1 MEKTLDSKGSAI
13 PNPKIT
19 FNPNTA
25 VQVKEPKLNKYG
37 FDLINSDFIKYK
49 RENLEAEIIGG
60 VQTQVLTR
68 FNILLKLSKR
78 PQLNASEVYRANVD
92 LYNDNHIQNYVNQAK
107 LRLQVDGTRITN
119 FIYDLIE
126 RLEQYRKDKLTYT
139 EENEEIPTTQPKV
152 LKSVSKLLQNNTVL
166 ENIEQLLAQAGVVSP
181 KIGLKLFLISLSS
194 KQAEVTHSILQGNPA
209 LTTPIL
215 QIFQKVLPIEVTK
228 YKTSISDN
236 VLYYSPNKNYWK
248 HKVLLLPTIDKL
260 GKKNTALN
268 ELISLGQV
276 NRLVTEN
283 TEQGTYRA
291 NNRLINGN
299 LSFLSATNQNSV
311 ELLQSDN
318 VIGLPITNPKAIQKA
333 ISTLEIKKY
342 GGLIDI
348 EDQEK
353 AKEQLQFI
361 FRELKP
367 VKVINPYLE
376 QLDIASYFN
385 EDYKLIKQFLQLTN
399 LITMLHQKQL
409 GMVKSGNEIQV
420 EVRPEFM
427 LMVLK
432 LFQDLWVKEEKELNF
447 KTNSTLIRLK
457 QVLKLENEDNYQ
469 ASEFL
474 VKEMRAKLG
483 LSPSTFSRHINTLYD
498 YNKLE
503 RIGGNKRDGFTY
515 RVISWS
521 DETSSLEKYENFKK
535 EINSL

>member
-1 MEKTLDSKGSAI
+1 MEKTLNGKGSADS
-13 PNPKIT
+13 NPKII

-25 VQVKEPKLNKYG
+25 VQAEEPKLNKYG
-37 FDLINSDFIKYK
+37 FDLSNADFIKYE

-68 FNILLKLSKR
+68 FNVLLKLSKH
-78 PQLNASEVYRANVD
+78 PQLNATEVYRANVD
-92 LYNDNHIQNYVNQAK
+92 LYSDNHIKNFVNQAK
-107 LRLQVDGTRITN
+107 QRLQIDGTRITN

-152 LKSVSKLLQNNTVL
+152 LKTVSNILQSTTVL
-166 ENIEQLLAQAGVVSP
+166 KEIETLLAQAGVVCP

-194 KQAEVTHSILQGNPA
+194 KQKEVTHGILQGNPA
-209 LTTPIL
+209 LSTPIL
-215 QIFQKVLPIEVTK
+215 QSFQRVLPVEVNK
-228 YKTSISDN
+228 YKTSISDS
-236 VLYYSPNKNYWK
+236 VLYYSPSKNYWK
-248 HKVLLLPTIDKL
+248 HKILVLPTIDKL

-268 ELISLGQV
+268 ELISLGEV

-283 TEQGTYRA
+283 TQQGTYRA

-299 LSFLSATNQNSV
+299 LSFISATNQNYS
-311 ELLQSDN
+311 ELFSSDN
-318 VIGLPITNPKAIQKA
+318 VIGLPVTNPKGVQKA

-348 EDQEK
+348 EAQEK
-353 AKEQLQFI
+353 AIELLQFI

-367 VKVINPYLE
+367 VKVVNPYLE
-376 QLDIASYFN
+376 QLDIATYFN

-420 EVRPEFM
+420 EVQPQFM
-427 LMVLK
+427 LEALE
-432 LFQDLWVKEEKELNF
+432 LFQGLWVKEEKELNF
-447 KTNSTLIRLK
+447 KTHSTLIRLK
-457 QVLKLENEDNYQ
+457 QILKSENQDDYQ
-469 ASEFL
+469 NLEFL

-515 RVISWS
+515 KVISWS